1 MIQILIYIWAV
12 VALIVFLLVGIG
24 LLFINPQDNGNC
36 ETESDLFNKHNKK
49 G

>member
-24 LLFINPQDNGNC
+24 LLFINPQDDSDC
-36 ETESDLFNKHNKK
+36 KSESDLFNKHNKK